1 MPECARVRIGC
12 VMQSSAQ
19 TIVSKDNTEEE
30 LFAAV
35 LIVLL
40 ALLNSAPVPNV
51 SVRMKDLQLQMDY
64 KLFIVPELILRIISK
79 DP

>member
-1 MPECARVRIGC
+1 
-12 VMQSSAQ
+12 MQSSAQ

-51 SVRMKDLQLQMDY
+51 SLGMEDLQLQMDY
-64 KLFIVPELILRIISK
+64 KLFIVPELILRIIS
-79 DP
+79 

>member
-1 MPECARVRIGC
+1 
-12 VMQSSAQ
+12 MQSSAQ
-19 TIVSKDNTEEE
+19 TTVSKDNTEEE
-30 LFAAV
+30 LSAAV

-79 DP
+79 GP

>member
-1 MPECARVRIGC
+1 
-12 VMQSSAQ
+12 MQSSAQ

-79 DP
+79 DPYLLILHMPRMG

>member
-1 MPECARVRIGC
+1 M
-12 VMQSSAQ
+12 
-19 TIVSKDNTEEE
+19 SKDNTEEE

-40 ALLNSAPVPNV
+40 ALFNSVLVPNV
-51 SVRMKDLQLQMDY
+51 SVRTKDLQLQMDY

-79 DP
+79 GPWLLILHIPRMG

>member
-1 MPECARVRIGC
+1 
-12 VMQSSAQ
+12 MQSSAQ

>member
-1 MPECARVRIGC
+1 
-12 VMQSSAQ
+12 MQSSAQ
-19 TIVSKDNTEEE
+19 AISSKDNTEEQ

-40 ALLNSAPVPNV
+40 ALLNSAAVPNV
-51 SVRMKDLQLQMDY
+51 SVRTKDSQLQMDY

-79 DP
+79 GP